1 MTENEWVVD
10 LRSWRLC
17 ACLQQAG
24 LCVRQGKGTRFIKE
38 ALNRIE
44 EENSDKKDILVTSA
58 IQP

>member
-1 MTENEWVVD
+1 MMVSQESSMGYRFKVFAP
-10 LRSWRLC
+10 WR
-17 ACLQQAG
+17 

-44 EENSDKKDILVTSA
+44 EENLDKENILVISA

>member
-1 MTENEWVVD
+1 MMVSQESSMGYRFKVFAP
-10 LRSWRLC
+10 WR
-17 ACLQQAG
+17 

-44 EENSDKKDILVTSA
+44 EENLDEKDILVTSA